1 MRDVQPDIPV
11 FSRRFDVEELLKS
24 PGGRFSIEANADERA
39 AVAKLNGLE
48 ALKTLLAQL
57 RILPEGKGVHV
68 SGVLKGQVTYY
79 CGVTLEPFDAAV
91 EAEID
96 AGFQP
101 VRSEKANRRRKQTL
115 DEAAHARIEDIPL
128 DDDPPGPI
136 VNGEIEL
143 GEVLAEFFALALDP
157 YPRKPDAEFAP
168 LGDGAEEVQAPKA
181 SPFAALQRLKIP
193 KDGA

>member
-1 MRDVQPDIPV
+1 MTDIQPDAPV
-11 FSRRFDVEELLKS
+11 FSRRIDVEELLKS
-24 PGGRFSIEANADERA
+24 PGGRFSIEANADERVA
-39 AVAKLNGLE
+39 LAKLNGLE
-48 ALKTLLAQL
+48 AVKTLVAQL

-68 SGVLKGQVTYY
+68 SGVLKGQITYF
-79 CGVTLEPFDAAV
+79 CGVTLEPFDASV

-101 VRSEKANRRRKQTL
+101 VRSERANRRRKQGL
-115 DEAAHARIEDIPL
+115 EEAARAAIEDIPL

-136 VNGEIEL
+136 VNGEVEL

-168 LGDGAEEVQAPKA
+168 LGDGAEAAQAPKA

-193 KDGA
+193 KGGA